1 MNRCAAMLAVVVISV
16 FGARTGAAEELDA
29 GRLVGTWRLVEFTDF
44 RDGKTIHPFGAEPLG
59 LFIYAP
65 SGHVS
70 IHIMHN
76 PPPEHFDD
84 LEMPSDQQDQLGTRS
99 YTGYFGTYEVD
110 SKRSVLIHHVEA
122 GTLLGYIGTA
132 QERPY
137 RFEGDNLILGDDRTR
152 RRVLVR
158 VSDK

>member
-1 MNRCAAMLAVVVISV
+1 MNRYATVVAIFVISAL
-16 FGARTGAAEELDA
+16 GALIGAAEESDA
-29 GRLVGTWRLVEFTDF
+29 SRLVGTWRLVEYTDF
-44 RDGKTIHPFGAEPLG
+44 RSGKTIHAFGAEPLG
-59 LFIYAP
+59 LFIYTP

-76 PPPEHFDD
+76 PPPKHFDD
-84 LEMPSDQQDQLGTRS
+84 LEMTSDQQDLLDMRS
-99 YTGYFGTYEVD
+99 YAGYFGTYRVD

-137 RFEGDNLILGDDRTR
+137 RIEGDKLILGDDSTW

-158 VSDK
+158 VSGK